1 MWKRYDGRW
10 ETENDVPY
18 FYKDF
23 DDLSAQYIQYM
34 DSDYSKVRNA
44 VRKMFPERDFKYMLD
59 YLHLERLTHE
69 SSHENIK
76 QSFKNSEQLALIK
89 TPTLKLDDGSFALD
103 TTCRFF
109 TDDIPYGVLVARWVA
124 EQLHVE
130 TPFIDEILDWAGSI
144 SGEQFLVDGKVNL
157 ESKSGIPPSYGIDD
171 VKKILD

>member
-23 DDLSAQYIQYM
+23 DDLSAQYIQHM

-59 YLHLERLTHE
+59 YFRLEKLTHE

-109 TDDIPYGVLVARWVA
+109 TDDIPYGVLVAKWVA
-124 EQLHVE
+124 EKLHVE

-144 SGEQFLVDGKVNL
+144 SVEQYLVNGKVNL
-157 ESKSGIPPSYGIDD
+157 KLSSGIPPSYGIDD